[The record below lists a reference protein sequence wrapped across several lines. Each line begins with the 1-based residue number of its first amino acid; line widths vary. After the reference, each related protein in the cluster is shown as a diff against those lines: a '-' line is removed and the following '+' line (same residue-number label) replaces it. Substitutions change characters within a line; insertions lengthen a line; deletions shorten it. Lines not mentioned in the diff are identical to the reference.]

1 MSTSSDTQDAPSS
14 VDQSTTSKD
23 DLLTCLIDAY
33 WCDRNNSLTMH
44 SKQRMVAV
52 LELLAAEIRSWA
64 PDKGHARICYLAIN
78 EVADRL
84 IRESTNDVSA

>member
-1 MSTSSDTQDAPSS
+1 
-14 VDQSTTSKD
+14 
-23 DLLTCLIDAY
+23 LIDAY

-84 IRESTNDVSA
+84 IRESTNDQHT

>member
-1 MSTSSDTQDAPSS
+1 
-14 VDQSTTSKD
+14 
-23 DLLTCLIDAY
+23 
-33 WCDRNNSLTMH
+33 MH

-52 LELLAAEIRSWA
+52 LELLAAEIRGWA
-64 PDKGHARICYLAIN
+64 PDPGQARICYLAIN

>member
-14 VDQSTTSKD
+14 ADQSTPIKE
-23 DLLTCLIDAY
+23 DLLTCLTDAF
-33 WCDRNNSLTMH
+33 WCDRNNSLTMF

-64 PDKGHARICYLAIN
+64 PDPGQARICYLAIN

-84 IRESTNDVSA
+84 IRESTNATN